1 MNSNNLGIVIIFYIL
16 WLYRHEG
23 IIIAIA
29 YWQCILE
36 FCFNIFLIIFGFLL
50 HGEHLIVD
58 RLALLIVM
66 GFIYLISPSFYLL
79 ADRRFRDVLSQHGV
93 VKALWSLLKQKYDW
107 EENQKI
113 KLARFYIVY
122 KNSKSKGPIT
132 KSICLINHK
141 FEIYVYFF

>member
-1 MNSNNLGIVIIFYIL
+1 M
-16 WLYRHEG
+16 
-23 IIIAIA
+23 
-29 YWQCILE
+29 
-36 FCFNIFLIIFGFLL
+36 
-50 HGEHLIVD
+50 D

-113 KLARFYIVY
+113 KIPRFDIAY
-122 KNSKSKGPIT
+122 KNSKDKGPKVSA
-132 KSICLINHK
+132 KSSAGRAVRGTTMVMEVKLH
-141 FEIYVYFF
+141 YVLA